1 MVNTAGKAR
10 WCGQTI
16 DDGAASGQGF
26 QASLMQ
32 AKPTKR
38 MSGAGSE
45 NSPAGQGHPHW
56 AKTAAFHHHVPAIIR
71 IWQGVAA
78 SFQRHGM
85 GGTGKPCPADQS
97 ASILMGFDD
106 ARLIP

>member
-10 WCGQTI
+10 WCGPAI
-16 DDGAASGQGF
+16 DERAAFGQGF

-32 AKPTKR
+32 ANPNR
-38 MSGAGSE
+38 DDERRRAE

-56 AKTAAFHHHVPAIIR
+56 AKTAAFRHHVPAIIR
-71 IWQGVAA
+71 IWYGVAA

-97 ASILMGFDD
+97 ASILLGFDD